1 MRTIKL
7 TVAYVG
13 TNYRGFQKQPCGGTI
28 QDILEEF
35 LSQVCG
41 EPVEVAAS
49 GRTDAGVHALGQV
62 VSFKTNGTIPC
73 KNLLRVAVSLLPR
86 DIAIL
91 EAEEM
96 PDGFHARFSS
106 HSKEYEYWIFNDKGP
121 DPFLVDRSWI
131 VPENLDVERMNEA
144 AKFVIGEHDFR
155 AFCSTGSDAVSSVR
169 TVDLAQFERKGK
181 FIYFHIQANGFLYHM
196 VRNLVW
202 SLAQVGMGKRTVADF
217 EKELQSQRT
226 EFLNSPAPAEGLY
239 LKKVNY

>member
-1 MRTIKL
+1 M

-28 QDILEEF
+28 QDVLEEF

-62 VSFKTNGTIPC
+62 VSFKTKGTIPC

-91 EAEEM
+91 TAEEM
-96 PDGFHARFSS
+96 PEDFHARFSS
-106 HSKEYEYWIFNDKGP
+106 VSKEYEYRIFNDRGP
-121 DPFLVDRSWI
+121 EPFLVDRAWI
-131 VPENLDVERMNEA
+131 VPEKLDLEQMNEA
-144 AKFVIGEHDFR
+144 ARLLIGEHDFR

-169 TVDLAQFERKGK
+169 TVYKAEFEQKEK

-202 SLAQVGMGKRTVADF
+202 SLAQVGMGKRQVADF
-217 EKELQSQRT
+217 QKELASRRT
-226 EFLNSPAPAEGLY
+226 EFLNSPAPAAGLY
-239 LKKVNY
+239 LKQVNY